1 MADFWADDLN
11 PKGVGYLSLRH
22 PEPAKVS
29 LRLALDLGIS
39 AIWIACDAVEERAPS
54 LILYDPLWAML
65 HDAGVPVALHI
76 GSDQNMPHVYMNT
89 GVERILEGNIG
100 NIETT
105 KPKDLPVI
113 HHSIERCLT
122 CMIYDG
128 VLERF
133 PKLKVGIIALGAN

>member
-54 LILYDPLWAML
+54 LIVYDPLWAML
-65 HDAGVPVALHI
+65 HDAVCRLRFTSAAIKTCL
-76 GSDQNMPHVYMNT
+76 M
-89 GVERILEGNIG
+89 
-100 NIETT
+100 
-105 KPKDLPVI
+105 
-113 HHSIERCLT
+113 SI
-122 CMIYDG
+122 
-128 VLERF
+128 
-133 PKLKVGIIALGAN
+133 